1 MYNFDE
7 VIERR
12 NTDCAKWD
20 IFKDE
25 DMLPMW
31 VADMDF
37 RCPQEI
43 IDALHRRAEHGVF
56 GYAGAYHSYY
66 TSIINWMKKRHNWEI
81 ELDWICSSPGI
92 VPALDML
99 VRGLTQPGD
108 EVVIQTPVYHPFF
121 SVISNNHCKVI
132 ENELVLND
140 YRYLMDLDD
149 LEKKLNPKVKLLIL
163 CSPHNPA
170 GRVWTK
176 SELVRLGELCL
187 KHNVL
192 VISDEIHSDL
202 VFPGH
207 EHQVYASISPELARK
222 CVVCNAPS
230 KTFNIAGIQ
239 ASSIII
245 PDESIRQVYQNMAR
259 NTGLGLPN
267 VFAITA
273 LQAAYDH
280 GGKWLDDLKVYLKDN
295 FDYLQDYIREKMPA
309 VKVISSEGT
318 YLAWLDFRGL
328 NIDDMELEKLIKQEK
343 LMLSPGRIFGNN
355 GCGFQRINIGCP
367 RATLKEGLYRLEK
380 AVNNFCQM
388 EMKMNNNP

>member
-20 IFKDE
+20 IVKDE

-37 RCPQEI
+37 RCPPEI
-43 IDALHRRAEHGVF
+43 IDALYRRVEHGVF

-66 TSIINWMKKRHNWEI
+66 TSTINWMKKRHNWEI

-99 VRGLTQPGD
+99 VRGLTHPGD
-108 EVVIQTPVYHPFF
+108 EVIIQTPVYHPFF
-121 SVISNNHCKVI
+121 SVISNNHCKVV
-132 ENELVLND
+132 ENELVLD
-140 YRYLMDLDD
+140 GYRYMMDLDD
-149 LEKKLNPKVKLLIL
+149 LEKKLNPNVKLLIL
-163 CSPHNPA
+163 CSPHNPV

-176 SELVRLGELCL
+176 NELIRLGELCL
-187 KHNVL
+187 KHDVT

-202 VFPGH
+202 VFPGY

-245 PDESIRQVYQNMAR
+245 PDESIRREYQKIAK

-280 GGKWLDDLKVYLKDN
+280 GGEWLDELRIYLKDN
-295 FDYLQDYIREKMPA
+295 FEYLQKYVREKIPT
-309 VKVISSEGT
+309 VNVISSEGT

-328 NIDDMELEKLIKQEK
+328 GIDDMELENLMKQEK
-343 LMLSPGRIFGNN
+343 LVLSPGRIFGNN
-355 GCGFQRINIGCP
+355 GWGFQRINIGCP
-367 RATLKEGLYRLEK
+367 RAILIEGSHRLEK
-380 AVNNFCQM
+380 AVG
-388 EMKMNNNP
+388 KIK